1 LIEIPLAGLQIDA
14 GPPVEQP
21 DVVALAQQ
29 AAQARRGIRSS
40 VMARGLDIDTP
51 GVEGLKKRTCNAQI
65 GHPAT
70 PPLG

>member
-1 LIEIPLAGLQIDA
+1 
-14 GPPVEQP
+14 
-21 DVVALAQQ
+21 
-29 AAQARRGIRSS
+29 
-40 VMARGLDIDTP
+40 MARGLDIDTP